1 MTGRPTS
8 RAKLGSALRVLRR
21 RSRQQQGEQPTSPTS
36 ALVTS
41 GRQAES
47 EEQLPE
53 PRPRRAEVTAAVA
66 AGPRLRTGL
75 AWEWQQRD
83 LEPAGWREVL
93 AAKPDLVLVEL
104 TRSGVPG
111 WKQVDELVAG
121 ITESGVDLVVWVTDA
136 VAPSSAAA
144 LAGAAKAIFLHD
156 ASAVE
161 TWRAEYPD
169 VTVEVLPPAAQPFV
183 HNPVNGGPGDR
194 RPTKGVLLVDE
205 QGFGAAE
212 AKTFTEVVAAALK
225 PIKSAEFDVWTTG
238 QRPEELDGAKA
249 KVRETVDHARSVGL
263 ASSYRVLLD
272 AGRSHPAAAWTALE
286 AGAAQTAVV
295 SLPQYREA
303 MPPEVAEHVAAQS
316 TEKELRGE
324 VNARIWQ
331 TELRDREA
339 LRLHRAV
346 LAGHT
351 YDHRARSILGAL
363 GKTTERP
370 SRSVSAVAPTNRA
383 HEIGNIFDNMGRQ
396 AYPELELVLVLHGLD
411 VDDAELQ
418 AQAADK
424 GVKNLTIVHADKSL
438 TLGMCMN
445 RGIEAASGAYIA
457 KIDDD
462 NFYGKHYL
470 TDLMAAFDYTDAGVV
485 GKWGHYVWLRSTD
498 AVVLRYPDAEHTY
511 ERRIQGG
518 SMLIEGDLA
527 RSLKFSDIP
536 RAVDSDFLD
545 RAIADGVRI
554 YSGDRFNFVSVR
566 GSDRTSH
573 TWQVHDVTFMTK
585 TGRLVFFGDPRVHVE
600 V

>member
-1 MTGRPTS
+1 
-8 RAKLGSALRVLRR
+8 
-21 RSRQQQGEQPTSPTS
+21 
-36 ALVTS
+36 
-41 GRQAES
+41 
-47 EEQLPE
+47 
-53 PRPRRAEVTAAVA
+53 
-66 AGPRLRTGL
+66 
-75 AWEWQQRD
+75 
-83 LEPAGWREVL
+83 
-93 AAKPDLVLVEL
+93 
-104 TRSGVPG
+104 
-111 WKQVDELVAG
+111 
-121 ITESGVDLVVWVTDA
+121 
-136 VAPSSAAA
+136 
-144 LAGAAKAIFLHD
+144 
-156 ASAVE
+156 
-161 TWRAEYPD
+161 
-169 VTVEVLPPAAQPFV
+169 
-183 HNPVNGGPGDR
+183 
-194 RPTKGVLLVDE
+194 
-205 QGFGAAE
+205 
-212 AKTFTEVVAAALK
+212 
-225 PIKSAEFDVWTTG
+225 
-238 QRPEELDGAKA
+238 
-249 KVRETVDHARSVGL
+249 
-263 ASSYRVLLD
+263 
-272 AGRSHPAAAWTALE
+272 RSHPAAAWTALE

-585 TGRLVFFGDPRVHVE
+585 TGGWTSSVTRVSTSRSEHMYRLAGHAESGDTAGSSYTMSSLKRRMKETVLKAAYPVAVRIPPTVGPAKVRRLNACMRVSKALRLIRQKQDYAKAEAIAQPLIGTPAEAGAWHVRAVAKQKQADLTGALEDIRKAIELDPTDLDAQLVHFRLAGQTQRTAEQREVLERLAVRPPRHGGE
-600 V
+600 VRKTLDALAEGEDADLVAQYDKVLQGSAVSYEPERVRELEEQLRLIQLYRSDQDAY